1 MPRSDHPNLEG
12 FSLKDP
18 AFASDPKLAKLRKG
32 LIASMVG
39 FGLSMTGGLIGLML
53 LIPLAMEGA
62 TWALIGA
69 VGLGLFVAVSVVGF
83 VGYSVAVN
91 LGLRRHYEKTFA
103 GLSDPSKAADVLKD
117 LRPPE

>member
-1 MPRSDHPNLEG
+1 MDNDSSNG
-12 FSLKDP
+12 FSLQDP
-18 AFASDPKLAKLRKG
+18 AFASDPKLAKLRRG

-53 LIPLAMEGA
+53 LIPLAMEGP

-69 VGLGLFVAVSVVGF
+69 VVLGLFVAVSVVAF

-91 LGLRRHYEKTFA
+91 LGLRRHYDKTFA
-103 GLSDPSKAADVLKD
+103 GLADPSKAADVLKD
-117 LRPPE
+117 IRPPE